1 VSPRVS
7 PTERLRAEIDEVF
20 ASAADLSDAVEL
32 VARLGA
38 RLLLQAAIEAEVTVF
53 LGRDRYARAAL
64 TEEARPGMRNGD
76 CDTTIKTTAGP
87 VTLRRPKLRGTIERF
102 ASQLFGIGITKTHAL
117 EALVIA
123 GSSAACRCAMWRP
136 RSPRRWARRPR

>member
-38 RLLLQAAIEAEVTVF
+38 RQLQ
-53 LGRDRYARAAL
+53 RRARTRRSRRL
-64 TEEARPGMRNGD
+64 NRPGLRCGGGGVLPNGPPHRLPG
-76 CDTTIKTTAGP
+76 CVPG
-87 VTLRRPKLRGTIERF
+87 VSGTGGR
-102 ASQLFGIGITKTHAL
+102 T
-117 EALVIA
+117 
-123 GSSAACRCAMWRP
+123 P
-136 RSPRRWARRPR
+136 ARR

>member
-53 LGRDRYARAAL
+53 LGRDRYARATL
-64 TEEARPGMRNGD
+64 TEEARPGMRNGY

-87 VTLRRPKLRGTIERF
+87 VTLRRPKLRGTTERF
-102 ASQLFGIGITKTHAL
+102 ASPVVRHRDYQD
-117 EALVIA
+117 
-123 GSSAACRCAMWRP
+123 SCP
-136 RSPRRWARRPR
+136 